1 MIEEVNSTI
10 YCKKFCK
17 CHNLYS
23 QYNNNKKNYKKKKN
37 KMTLRQFSLVVVLQE
52 GQKDSRN
59 TVLLS
64 WVRYSQGLR

>member
-37 KMTLRQFSLVVVLQE
+37 KMTLRQFSLVVVLPE
-52 GQKDSRN
+52 GQQEHCPS
-59 TVLLS
+59 VMG
-64 WVRYSQGLR
+64 QI